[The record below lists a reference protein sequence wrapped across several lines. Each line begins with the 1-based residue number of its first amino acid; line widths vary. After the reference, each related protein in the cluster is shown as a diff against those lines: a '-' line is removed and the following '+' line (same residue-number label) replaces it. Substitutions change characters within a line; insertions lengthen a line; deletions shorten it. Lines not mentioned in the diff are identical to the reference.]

1 MSRHRKST
9 ICSIALAAVWSL
21 ACSIQ
26 IAAANPPAEAQGL
39 WVADGNFIS
48 VFQGAALA
56 SSGTPDAH
64 LAFGIKPPFRVPFS
78 IAFDR
83 HNDLWITD
91 LGGLQA
97 GDVSIVEVRRAE
109 IASLRT
115 GDVAKRRLVA
125 PGGSGITSIGWF
137 GLGFDAA
144 DNLFVTNAGQQLLVV
159 APDKFETKRPS
170 PAIVISSKQWSPG
183 TLRFDGSDNLWVS
196 ANNQLWRF
204 APSDRTTS
212 GAPNPSLIVNLPT
225 NFGVQDLA
233 FDGSGN
239 LWIAGAEFTVG
250 ILDEIEMISAAD
262 LIGAGEVSP
271 PFAVTITSA
280 AFGTE
285 PGLAGG
291 ICLGGIDFDHS
302 GDLWVSA
309 RCDPETHLMEFT
321 PSQLSLGGDLTP
333 SVTISPNSRK
343 TNLAFPGPIRF
354 GPRSN
359 NRLLPNGLFTG
370 G

>member
-1 MSRHRKST
+1 MSQHRKST
-9 ICSIALAAVWSL
+9 ICSIALAAVWPL

-26 IAAANPPAEAQGL
+26 IAAANPPEEAQAL

-56 SSGTPDAH
+56 SSGTPDAS

-109 IASLRT
+109 IASLRS

-159 APDKFETKRPS
+159 APDKFETKRPL
-170 PAIVISSKQWSPG
+170 PAIVISSKQWTPE

-196 ANNQLWRF
+196 ANNQLWKF
-204 APSDRTTS
+204 TPSDRTTS
-212 GAPNPSLIVNLPT
+212 GAPNPSMIVNLPT

-233 FDGSGN
+233 FDRSGN
-239 LWIAGAEFTVG
+239 LWIAGADFTVG

-291 ICLGGIDFDHS
+291 ICLGGLDFDHS

-309 RCDPETHLMEFT
+309 RCDPKTHLIEFT

-354 GPRSN
+354 GPV
-359 NRLLPNGLFTG
+359 TK
-370 G
+370 

>member
-1 MSRHRKST
+1 MSQRHKST

-26 IAAANPPAEAQGL
+26 IAAANPPEEAQGL

-64 LAFGIKPPFRVPFS
+64 LAFGIKDYLDPIS

-83 HNDLWITD
+83 HNNLWITN
-91 LGGLQA
+91 LGGLRA

-109 IASLRT
+109 IASLRS

-170 PAIVISSKQWSPG
+170 PAIVISSKQWSPRRSD
-183 TLRFDGSDNLWVS
+183 TL
-196 ANNQLWRF
+196 
-204 APSDRTTS
+204 
-212 GAPNPSLIVNLPT
+212 
-225 NFGVQDLA
+225 
-233 FDGSGN
+233 
-239 LWIAGAEFTVG
+239 
-250 ILDEIEMISAAD
+250 
-262 LIGAGEVSP
+262 
-271 PFAVTITSA
+271 
-280 AFGTE
+280 
-285 PGLAGG
+285 
-291 ICLGGIDFDHS
+291 
-302 GDLWVSA
+302 
-309 RCDPETHLMEFT
+309 
-321 PSQLSLGGDLTP
+321 
-333 SVTISPNSRK
+333 
-343 TNLAFPGPIRF
+343 
-354 GPRSN
+354 
-359 NRLLPNGLFTG
+359 
-370 G
+370 